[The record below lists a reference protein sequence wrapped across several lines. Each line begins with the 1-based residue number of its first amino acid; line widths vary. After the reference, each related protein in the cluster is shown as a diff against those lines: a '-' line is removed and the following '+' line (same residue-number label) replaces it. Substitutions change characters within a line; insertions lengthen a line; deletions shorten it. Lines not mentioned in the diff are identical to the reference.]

1 MQHHNKQWNIILP
14 WMLATMAGVVLGIL
28 SLLTLATGLALAGTS
43 TVLVGLIGGAG
54 LGGGIG
60 IAQWLVLRRH
70 IASAGWWVLV
80 SVVGGMI
87 GVALGLVL
95 SDALRPLISTLLGE
109 AIQSRPTGPRLAL
122 SNTVAVGAAGAVVG
136 VILGSAQWLVL
147 RRHVRSAGRWI
158 VASCL
163 GWMAGLSLSAG
174 MIDVLG
180 IPLSLLAIGVV
191 SGAATGVLLAYLL
204 SGGAA
209 PFRRATVT

>member
-1 MQHHNKQWNIILP
+1 MQHHNQQWNIILP
-14 WMLATMAGVVLGIL
+14 WMLATVAGVAIGIL
-28 SLLTLATGLALAGTS
+28 SLLTLTTSLALAGTS

-95 SDALRPLISTLLGE
+95 SDALRPLISALLGE
-109 AIQSRPTGPRLAL
+109 AIQSRPAGPRLAL
-122 SNTVAVGAAGAVVG
+122 SNTVAVGAADAVVG
-136 VILGSAQWLVL
+136 LVLGSAQWLVL
-147 RRHVRSAGRWI
+147 RRHARSAGWWV

-163 GWMAGLSLSAG
+163 GWMTGLSLSAG
-174 MIDVLG
+174 MVDVLG
-180 IPLSLLAIGVV
+180 IPLSLLVIGIV
-191 SGAATGVLLAYLL
+191 SGTATGSLLAYLL
-204 SGGAA
+204 FGGAT
-209 PFRRATVT
+209 PFRRATAT

>member
-1 MQHHNKQWNIILP
+1 
-14 WMLATMAGVVLGIL
+14 
-28 SLLTLATGLALAGTS
+28 
-43 TVLVGLIGGAG
+43 
-54 LGGGIG
+54 
-60 IAQWLVLRRH
+60 
-70 IASAGWWVLV
+70 
-80 SVVGGMI
+80 
-87 GVALGLVL
+87 VL

-122 SNTVAVGAAGAVVG
+122 SNTVALGAAGAVVG

>member
-1 MQHHNKQWNIILP
+1 MQHHNQQWNVILP

-43 TVLVGLIGGAG
+43 TVLVGLIGGVG

-80 SVVGGMI
+80 SAVGGMI

-109 AIQSRPTGPRLAL
+109 AIQSRPSGPRVSL
-122 SNTVAVGAAGAVVG
+122 SGAAAVGAAGAVIG
-136 VILGSAQWLVL
+136 VVLGSAQWLVL
-147 RRHVRSAGRWI
+147 RRHARSAGWWI
-158 VASCL
+158 LASCL

-174 MIDVLG
+174 TIDVLG
-180 IPLSLLAIGVV
+180 IPLSLLVIGIV
-191 SGAATGVLLAYLL
+191 SGAATGSLLASLL
-204 SGGAA
+204 SGGAT
-209 PFRRATVT
+209 PFRRATAT

>member
-1 MQHHNKQWNIILP
+1 
-14 WMLATMAGVVLGIL
+14 MLATMAGVVLGML

-87 GVALGLVL
+87 GVAVGLVL

-122 SNTVAVGAAGAVVG
+122 SNTVAVGAAGAIVG
-136 VILGSAQWLVL
+136 VVLGSAQWLVL

>member
-1 MQHHNKQWNIILP
+1 MQHHNQQWNVILP
-14 WMLATMAGVVLGIL
+14 WMLATVAGVVLGIL
-28 SLLTLATGLALAGTS
+28 SLLTLTTGLALAGTS

-80 SVVGGMI
+80 SIVGGMI

-95 SDALRPLISTLLGE
+95 EDALRPLISTLLGE
-109 AIQSRPTGPRLAL
+109 AIQSRSSGPRVSL
-122 SNTVAVGAAGAVVG
+122 SDTVAVGAAGAVVG
-136 VILGSAQWLVL
+136 AVLGSAQWLVL
-147 RRHVRSAGRWI
+147 RRHVRSAARWI

-174 MIDVLG
+174 TVDVLG

-191 SGAATGVLLAYLL
+191 SGAATGSLLASLL
-204 SGGAA
+204 SNDAV
-209 PFRRATVT
+209 PSRHATAT